1 MINKKEYDRK
11 IIIIIALATLFF
23 YYPIIY
29 GGGFYADD
37 VYRVNVIRKGFDWH
51 YLGRHLATTIAQLY
65 SNSRELIVDVSPLAW
80 FISVSL
86 LAASAKLIYGKLK
99 GPFKRYAL
107 PLALVFLI
115 NPFFIENL
123 LYRYDNLGMMM
134 GLFLSVLAFSLPEDK
149 RNFFIKTLLL
159 LLALNFYQTFS
170 NLYIALVG
178 VLIILK
184 AYCGYST
191 KDIIRYLLYS
201 FAVLVT
207 CYVIYQI
214 ELYLT
219 RVPTRAE
226 FVPIELESFYLVL
239 QNYGLALS
247 RFTYFWSY
255 YPRYLY
261 LFIPVILYSLVTSG
275 LNIKQYLF
283 LIFGLFIILFSSLGF
298 TALLKEPELSPRVL
312 HYFSPLLMVFTIIF
326 IKRRDCY
333 KWIMLLPVALCL
345 VFSYRIGNMQKI
357 QAAFEKPIAYN
368 AVLDMAAVAGVK
380 SFYSIGHIPYSNFIK
395 NIRNETPFHGF
406 MNRSSWVTAG
416 NLNEYAPD
424 GLLNFEWSTDY
435 QKSRNRFYENKA
447 SMQTVV
453 KREPFYT
460 IYKNGDEGWLVW
472 E

>member
-65 SNSRELIVDVSPLAW
+65 SNSREVIVDVSPLAW

-170 NLYIALVG
+170 NLYIASVV
-178 VLIILK
+178 VLIILR
-184 AYCGYST
+184 ASCGFSL
-191 KDIIRYLLYS
+191 KVIIRYFFYFFALL
-201 FAVLVT
+201 L
-207 CYVIYQI
+207 I
-214 ELYLT
+214 
-219 RVPTRAE
+219 
-226 FVPIELESFYLVL
+226 FYLFF
-239 QNYGLALS
+239 Q
-247 RFTYFWSY
+247 FKF
-255 YPRYLY
+255 
-261 LFIPVILYSLVTSG
+261 
-275 LNIKQYLF
+275 F
-283 LIFGLFIILFSSLGF
+283 L
-298 TALLKEPELSPRVL
+298 
-312 HYFSPLLMVFTIIF
+312 
-326 IKRRDCY
+326 
-333 KWIMLLPVALCL
+333 
-345 VFSYRIGNMQKI
+345 
-357 QAAFEKPIAYN
+357 
-368 AVLDMAAVAGVK
+368 
-380 SFYSIGHIPYSNFIK
+380 
-395 NIRNETPFHGF
+395 
-406 MNRSSWVTAG
+406 
-416 NLNEYAPD
+416 
-424 GLLNFEWSTDY
+424 
-435 QKSRNRFYENKA
+435 
-447 SMQTVV
+447 
-453 KREPFYT
+453 
-460 IYKNGDEGWLVW
+460 
-472 E
+472 